1 MARRPVS
8 LPPELE
14 EAQIPEHIAIIMD
27 GNGRWAQQR
36 GLPRIQGH
44 FEGRRAT
51 KRVIEACHDFGVH
64 AVSVYAFSSEN
75 WKRPAEEV
83 HGLMDLIEH
92 ALREEID
99 EMHEDNVVFLASGRL
114 QELPQTLQDA
124 ISEGRAKTATNT
136 GLTVNVLVNY
146 GGRAEIAD
154 AARKLAEKVRAG
166 EMAAEDIDEQ
176 AISDHLYAPH
186 LPDPG
191 LVLRPGGESRISNF
205 LLWELAY
212 SEIIIMPVLWPDF
225 TSAHLVEAILEF
237 SRRQRRFG
245 GVTDTGAAG

>member
-14 EAQIPEHIAIIMD
+14 HARIPEHIAIIMD

-44 FEGRRAT
+44 LEGRQAT
-51 KRVIEACHDFGVH
+51 KRVVEACHDFGVH
-64 AVSVYAFSSEN
+64 ALSVYAFSSEN

-99 EMHEDNVVFLASGRL
+99 QMHEDNIVFLASGRL
-114 QELPQTLQDA
+114 HELPQSLQDA
-124 ISEGRAKTATNT
+124 ISEGRAKTASNT
-136 GLTVNVLVNY
+136 GLTVNMLVNY

-154 AARKLAEKVRAG
+154 AARKLAEKVRLG
-166 EMAAEDIDEQ
+166 EMAADGIDEQ

-186 LPDPG
+186 LPDPD

-212 SEIIIMPVLWPDF
+212 SELIVMPVLWPDF
-225 TSAHLVEAILEF
+225 GSANLVEAILEF
-237 SRRQRRFG
+237 NRRQRRFG
-245 GVTDTGAAG
+245 GVVDTE